1 MQQQNWLLALKTSLP
16 VLFGYLPLGASFG
29 VLFSTQLDYAWWIA
43 PLMGVII
50 YAGSGQLLAVTL
62 LVAVTGLTQV
72 FIAMLL
78 LNARHVFYGL
88 SLLEAFKGAGW
99 RKPYLIFGLTDETY
113 SLLTSRARSM
123 DKPREQQVDFLI
135 TLFNHGYWILGCGLG
150 AWLGK
155 TLTFDATGIEFA
167 LVALFIVLCIEQYK
181 VLRSGFTIWLG
192 IAAGLLAI
200 VIFPA
205 SQQLLIAMLLIC
217 VVLFWQYPAHKYRYH
232 TPLTKDNNIDTKA
245 NDQ

>member
-62 LVAVTGLTQV
+62 LVAVAGLTQV

-78 LNARHVFYGL
+78 LNARHIFYGL

-113 SLLTSRARSM
+113 SLLTSRARST

-192 IAAGLLAI
+192 IAAGLLALLL
-200 VIFPA
+200 FPA

-217 VVLFWQYPAHKYRYH
+217 AVLFWQYPAHKYRYPN
-232 TPLTKDNNIDTKA
+232 PLTKDNNVDAKA

>member
-1 MQQQNWLLALKTSLP
+1 MPQTNWLLAFKTSLP

-29 VLFSTQLDYAWWIA
+29 VLFSTQLEYDWWIA
-43 PLMGVII
+43 PLMGLVI
-50 YAGSGQLLAVTL
+50 YAGSGQLLAVSL
-62 LVAVTGLTQV
+62 LVAFAGLTQV

-113 SLLTSRARSM
+113 SLLTSRARTT
-123 DKPREQQVDFLI
+123 DKSREQKIDFLI
-135 TLFNHGYWILGCGLG
+135 TLFNHCYWITGCALG
-150 AWLGK
+150 AWLGRA
-155 TLTFDATGIEFA
+155 LTFDATGIEFA

-181 VLRSGFTIWLG
+181 ALQSSFTIWIG
-192 IAAGLLAI
+192 ILAGLLSLLL
-200 VIFPA
+200 FPE

-217 VVLFWQYPAHKYRYH
+217 VVLFWQYPAYKHRYQ
-232 TPLTKDNNIDTKA
+232 TSLIKESTDE
-245 NDQ
+245 Q

>member
-1 MQQQNWLLALKTSLP
+1 MPQYNWLIALKTSLP

-29 VLFSTQLDYAWWIA
+29 ILFSTQLDYAWWIA

-62 LVAVTGLTQV
+62 LVTFTGLTQV

-113 SLLTSRARSM
+113 SLLTSRARSE
-123 DKPREQQVDFLI
+123 DKKREQQIDFLI
-135 TLFNHGYWILGCGLG
+135 TLFNQGYWIVGCGLG
-150 AWLGK
+150 AWLGRA
-155 TLTFDATGIEFA
+155 LTFDATGIEFA

-181 VLRSGFTIWLG
+181 ALQSSFPIWLG
-192 IAAGLLAI
+192 FAAGLLSLLL
-200 VIFPA
+200 FPA

-217 VVLFWQYPAHKYRYH
+217 VVLFWQYPANKHRYKNRLARG
-232 TPLTKDNNIDTKA
+232 PVDE
-245 NDQ
+245 

>member
-1 MQQQNWLLALKTSLP
+1 MQQKNWLLALKTSLP

-43 PLMGVII
+43 PLMGIII

-62 LVAVTGLTQV
+62 LVAVAGLTQV

-88 SLLEAFKGAGW
+88 SLLDTFKNAGW

-113 SLLTSRARSM
+113 SLLTSRARSN

-135 TLFNHGYWILGCGLG
+135 TLFNHGYWIFGCGLG

-155 TLTFDATGIEFA
+155 NLTFDATGIEFA

-192 IAAGLLAI
+192 IAAGLLSLML
-200 VIFPA
+200 FPA
-205 SQQLLIAMLLIC
+205 SQQLLVAMLLIC
-217 VVLFWQYPAHKYRYH
+217 VVLFWQYPAQKHHYLNKTLPNKEEKR
-232 TPLTKDNNIDTKA
+232 NE
-245 NDQ
+245 